1 MYVNNFPVSIRLTLS
16 FRGDECYMASTALHT
31 VMADPATAFS
41 EEAKDAAL
49 PRAFNTDKACWEW
62 FEEPAQLDRL
72 IRFGVAMEGTA
83 KLEPTELIVK
93 GTERLISV
101 FTTEI

>member
-1 MYVNNFPVSIRLTLS
+1 
-16 FRGDECYMASTALHT
+16 MASTALHT

-83 KLEPTELIVK
+83 KIEPTELIVK
-93 GTERLISV
+93 GTASDPIEILI
-101 FTTEI
+101 F